1 MNPEYQEI
9 TCEEFNEKYGTELK
23 PEMTYYDA
31 DTEICNLV
39 DECSFYM
46 DMQPEAP
53 IDYMKDMHDEGYCD
67 IERVSFWHIADLQM
81 YLAIMQE

>member
-1 MNPEYQEI
+1 MNIEYTQT
-9 TCEEFNEKYGTELK
+9 TCKEFNRQYGAKLK
-23 PEMTYYDA
+23 PEMRYNQA
-31 DTEICNLV
+31 DTELCTFL
-39 DECSFYM
+39 DETKFYM

-53 IDYMKDMHDEGYCD
+53 ISYMKEMHGDGYCD